1 MTIPSRGGGSLWE
14 VATDTESVAAIG
26 PRSNPVN
33 SGFRLRK
40 SPAGSGILAPG
51 SVQDG
56 LVSGAEVDYSL
67 ALFDGVV
74 QPELRE
80 LRRGRLAR
88 LGAPAR
94 HLVVRPPRREEFVRI
109 DLLALQG
116 AVADA
121 LVEPLGQ
128 HVVRRREA
136 LAAVEQARQRVVAPA
151 LLHPLVQAHGPAGDR
166 VDVVDH
172 RLELEPVERRA
183 HEVAHP

>member
-1 MTIPSRGGGSLWE
+1 GGRARRPS
-14 VATDTESVAAIG
+14 
-26 PRSNPVN
+26 
-33 SGFRLRK
+33 SGRL
-40 SPAGSGILAPG
+40 G
-51 SVQDG
+51 
-56 LVSGAEVDYSL
+56 YSM

-128 HVVRRREA
+128 YVVRGREA
-136 LAAVEQARQRVVAPA
+136 LAAVEQARQRVVALA
-151 LLHPLVQAHGPAGDR
+151 DLHQLVETHVPAGDR

-172 RLELEPVERRA
+172 RLELE
-183 HEVAHP
+183 

>member
-26 PRSNPVN
+26 RRSNPVN

-40 SPAGSGILAPG
+40 RPAGSGILAPG

-94 HLVVRPPRREEFVRI
+94 HLVVRPPRREKFVRI

-121 LVEPLGQ
+121 LVDPLGR
-128 HVVRRREA
+128 HLVRRREA
-136 LAAVEQARQRVVAPA
+136 GRRARQWGRRRWARAGRRARALSSPAGRAWAAPA
-151 LLHPLVQAHGPAGDR
+151 P
-166 VDVVDH
+166 
-172 RLELEPVERRA
+172 
-183 HEVAHP
+183 